1 MEVQAGLQ
9 ELIFRWLNDL
19 FTGLCWAITTH
30 QSISFVLKSFQF
42 KTVFYNTSKCQPLWL
57 FLENVFFRVGTFT
70 LQPPLWW
77 RDILF
82 PAMSFINW
90 SWVLGGLI
98 KRVIGSIMIN
108 LTPDLKKTWDLL
120 LVFCS
125 VSIIY
130 IILNKSNLTL
140 TQQEASVTRWH
151 VEIWNK
157 QTTQLFTYK

>member
-1 MEVQAGLQ
+1 MLMEVQAGLQ

-108 LTPDLKKTWDLL
+108 LTPDLKKNMR
-120 LVFCS
+120 LVTCFLFCF
-125 VSIIY
+125 Y
-130 IILNKSNLTL
+130 HLHNP
-140 TQQEASVTRWH
+140 
-151 VEIWNK
+151 
-157 QTTQLFTYK
+157 